1 MYAKQNMCLEL
12 FNVQLPLDNYA
23 LGNVR
28 TILVTVDTVKY
39 LWKYVLYVLNVL
51 LLNCAVQRKPR
62 ATRVT
67 KGHRMLR
74 RCGLV

>member
-39 LWKYVLYVLNVL
+39 L
-51 LLNCAVQRKPR
+51 
-62 ATRVT
+62 
-67 KGHRMLR
+67 
-74 RCGLV
+74 